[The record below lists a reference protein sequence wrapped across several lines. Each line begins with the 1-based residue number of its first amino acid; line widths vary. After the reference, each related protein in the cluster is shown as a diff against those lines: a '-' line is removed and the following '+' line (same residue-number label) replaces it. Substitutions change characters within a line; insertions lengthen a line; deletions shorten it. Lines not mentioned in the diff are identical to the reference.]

1 LVLSGLFAFVLAA
14 PVVAVPVT
22 EAFEN
27 ALFQCDDVANVGL
40 THELGG
46 HSILGQ
52 PSEPFP
58 PEELIEHS
66 FAEVAPEFGC
76 GGPGLA
82 ALTYGS
88 SFEVTITNMSA
99 ISYHDLFM
107 VADPTADF
115 SHGNWDGW
123 IQGLPAMRIDS
134 VGINAPL
141 LFESLVPNGIFEPG
155 ETWVFRVEEFFDRS
169 APGRGPHFGSIGVGA
184 GSPDAV
190 LSNASILANVVPE
203 PTTALLLACGLVG
216 RVATHRLR
224 LN

>member
-1 LVLSGLFAFVLAA
+1 LVLSGLCAFVLAA
-14 PVVAVPVT
+14 PVEAVPVT

-46 HSILGQ
+46 HSILGE

-66 FAEVAPEFGC
+66 FALAPPDFGC

-82 ALTYGS
+82 ALTVES
-88 SFEVTITNMSA
+88 SFEVTITNLSA
-99 ISYHDLFM
+99 TSYQDLFM
-107 VADPTADF
+107 VADPDTDF
-115 SHGNWDGW
+115 FQGNWDGL

-141 LFESLVPNGIFEPG
+141 FFESIAADGIFQPG
-155 ETWVFRVEEFFDRS
+155 EMWIFRVEEFLDLVF
-169 APGRGPHFGSIGVGA
+169 PGRGPHFGSIGVGFD
-184 GSPDAV
+184 SPDPV

-203 PTTALLLACGLVG
+203 PSTTLLLACGLVG
-216 RVATHRLR
+216 LAVRRRWH
-224 LN
+224 